1 MLCTN
6 EFPDQAQAPR
16 RMALRGALD
25 GLLMGGLAVSGG
37 GKQTAGMAPVEL
49 TLGPAPVAKTGEDY
63 ICATTDWW
71 PPNKCDYQVCPW
83 GDTPHG
89 NPSIPNLDITQPAFV

>member
-1 MLCTN
+1 
-6 EFPDQAQAPR
+6 
-16 RMALRGALD
+16 MALRGAID
-25 GLLMGGLAVSGG
+25 SLLMGGLALSGG
-37 GKQTAGMAPVEL
+37 SGNSLDKQTTTAATVEL
-49 TLGPAPVAKTGEDY
+49 TLGPAAVAQTGEEY

-71 PPNKCDYQVCPW
+71 PPNKCDYGVCPW